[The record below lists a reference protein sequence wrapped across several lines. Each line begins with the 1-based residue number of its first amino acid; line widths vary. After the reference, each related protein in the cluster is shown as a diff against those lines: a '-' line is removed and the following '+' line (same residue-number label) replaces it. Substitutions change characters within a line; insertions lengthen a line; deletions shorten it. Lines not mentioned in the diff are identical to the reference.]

1 MLAGSLAGQRA
12 ATRLDTRQLQ
22 RFVSM
27 LLLSVGA
34 WFAWLLLS

>member
-1 MLAGSLAGQRA
+1 RA
-12 ATRLDTRQLQ
+12 AARLDRLQLQ
-22 RFVSM
+22 RLVSL